1 MARVLSVLDA
11 GALFSG
17 SFVCDRVNENCS
29 LLSYF
34 VHLIRTENCYTVYQS
49 CIWSNR
55 KKEKKKYKISEL
67 RKKKK
72 KKENV
77 VKDFSLKYFI
87 KELDIFRFRKA
98 RNKDPN
104 GFLRGALNFFHIFSH
119 NKRLFPH
126 YHTIIFLLIY
136 HFSLAKNCSPT
147 AKKMNRI
154 NKKGIERL
162 GKRELELISQEWL

>member
-1 MARVLSVLDA
+1 MQVHCSQVVLCVTEWTRI
-11 GALFSG
+11 
-17 SFVCDRVNENCS
+17 VRC
-29 LLSYF
+29 YF

-104 GFLRGALNFFHIFSH
+104 GFLRDALNFFHIFSH

>member
-1 MARVLSVLDA
+1 MIESQKR
-11 GALFSG
+11 
-17 SFVCDRVNENCS
+17 
-29 LLSYF
+29 
-34 VHLIRTENCYTVYQS
+34 
-49 CIWSNR
+49 
-55 KKEKKKYKISEL
+55 KKKYEISEL
-67 RKKKK
+67 KKKKK

-104 GFLRGALNFFHIFSH
+104 GFLRDALNFFHIFSH

-136 HFSLAKNCSPT
+136 HFSLAKNCSPI

-154 NKKGIERL
+154 NKKGIEGL

>member
-1 MARVLSVLDA
+1 MIESQKR
-11 GALFSG
+11 
-17 SFVCDRVNENCS
+17 
-29 LLSYF
+29 
-34 VHLIRTENCYTVYQS
+34 
-49 CIWSNR
+49 
-55 KKEKKKYKISEL
+55 KKKYEISEL
-67 RKKKK
+67 KKKKK

-136 HFSLAKNCSPT
+136 HFLFFGKKLFPNRG
-147 AKKMNRI
+147 KKMNRI

>member
-34 VHLIRTENCYTVYQS
+34 VHLIRTENCYIVYQS

-55 KKEKKKYKISEL
+55 KK
-67 RKKKK
+67 KKKK
-72 KKENV
+72 NTKLAEVRKKEEKEKKRENV
-77 VKDFSLKYFI
+77 VKDFSLAYFI

-98 RNKDPN
+98 RGKDPN
-104 GFLRGALNFFHIFSH
+104 GFLKGALNFFHF
-119 NKRLFPH
+119 FP
-126 YHTIIFLLIY
+126 
-136 HFSLAKNCSPT
+136 
-147 AKKMNRI
+147 
-154 NKKGIERL
+154 
-162 GKRELELISQEWL
+162 Q

>member
-29 LLSYF
+29 LLFCAPNS
-34 VHLIRTENCYTVYQS
+34 H
-49 CIWSNR
+49 R
-55 KKEKKKYKISEL
+55 KLLHRLSELYMIESQKRKKKYKISEL

-104 GFLRGALNFFHIFSH
+104 GFLRDALNFFHIFSH